1 MRCAVPAAAAA
12 LPLLH
17 LVALALALPNLFAA
31 APVFDATNSLSMCD
45 ARGYCV
51 NNCTS
56 SADNLEVDAIV
67 RLLAPLSLRARSRP
81 FDAGAGAAGL
91 ASRAASICG
100 ASC

>member
-17 LVALALALPNLFAA
+17 LVALALPNLFAA

-67 RLLAPLSLRARSRP
+67 RLLAPLSLRA
-81 FDAGAGAAGL
+81 AV
-91 ASRAASICG
+91 ASRALSAV
-100 ASC
+100 